1 MSRKNTHSTWFSHPK
16 FLSAKNVLI
25 KRFKSHQGKYPS
37 DYKRSLFGGAKLP
50 RILFICG
57 GDPKDCNNRE
67 VIECYLDK
75 HAPNLMTFRAENAW
89 EIISSNQSQ
98 NKDGSINALRLE
110 EWLADFS
117 DAVIILVESYGT
129 VAELGAFSISSRLRS
144 KLLPILDKNFED
156 DLSFINTGPISWINS
171 DSVYKPTIYADFDTI
186 LTTMPL
192 MIDNLS
198 RGFKSLKKDHDDKF
212 GDKNFSRK
220 ELLFIVVII
229 ITSIGPI
236 DENNI
241 YDICK
246 QSFKLKDNE
255 SEVKF
260 IISLC
265 VALKIIESFS
275 FKDKK
280 LYTCINYE
288 RLYRNETTTNLLSV
302 SRRLRLTCL
311 SKLLYIE
318 EFKEAIRKV
327 TD

>member
-1 MSRKNTHSTWFSHPK
+1 
-16 FLSAKNVLI
+16 
-25 KRFKSHQGKYPS
+25 
-37 DYKRSLFGGAKLP
+37 
-50 RILFICG
+50 
-57 GDPKDCNNRE
+57 
-67 VIECYLDK
+67 
-75 HAPNLMTFRAENAW
+75 
-89 EIISSNQSQ
+89 
-98 NKDGSINALRLE
+98 
-110 EWLADFS
+110 
-117 DAVIILVESYGT
+117 
-129 VAELGAFSISSRLRS
+129 
-144 KLLPILDKNFED
+144 
-156 DLSFINTGPISWINS
+156 
-171 DSVYKPTIYADFDTI
+171 
-186 LTTMPL
+186 
-192 MIDNLS
+192 
-198 RGFKSLKKDHDDKF
+198 
-212 GDKNFSRK
+212 
-220 ELLFIVVII
+220 
-229 ITSIGPI
+229 
-236 DENNI
+236 I